1 MSNAQV
7 NVGRFFDQLSTDYT
21 SAIERCFPRYRE
33 MLWALLD
40 YLPQDRTFDRILELG
55 CGTGNLSV
63 LLTAAYPTAS
73 FRFVD
78 VSVDSLEICRTRLG
92 THDRVEW
99 DPTDFRDLQ
108 LEPNSFDLV
117 ISSISVHHL
126 RSNDKQQ
133 LFGRI
138 RAALK
143 PQGVFTF
150 ADQFRGATDQ
160 LYEQHVS
167 NWRALSLS
175 AGATTDEFAM
185 WMQHQQDHDHHDSLS
200 DQMDWLRQSG
210 FPIVDC
216 TWRYLLWSVVQAR
229 IGSSCPD

>member
-21 SAIERCFPRYRE
+21 GAIERCFPRYRE

-160 LYEQHVS
+160 VYEQHVS

-185 WMQHQQDHDHHDSLS
+185 WMQHQQDHDHHDLLS
-200 DQMDWLRQSG
+200 DQMDWLRQSR